1 VQIHGDVR
9 LRTCLQLGSSHLHT
23 YSVAYLRE
31 VKNCDGKFQNTRI
44 LMSFLQL
51 WKIVIAWS
59 KIIFFNGPGAFL
71 TRLSCSQLR

>member
-9 LRTCLQLGSSHLHT
+9 LRTCLQLGPSHLHT

-44 LMSFLQL
+44 LMSFLKL
-51 WKIVIAWS
+51 
-59 KIIFFNGPGAFL
+59 
-71 TRLSCSQLR
+71 